1 MAAAKMTFEKL
12 MKMKEDEFISY
23 VEKAGK
29 MAELNEIAGRT
40 TKQKKYPK
48 VRKESKTIPGKFT
61 YQADKTASPK
71 IVSKPI
77 TFFEVKTAFA
87 KEVLK
92 LEKKVKQDKPTFRD
106 RIAAAANNA

>member
-1 MAAAKMTFEKL
+1 MAAAKMTFDKL
-12 MKMKEDEFISY
+12 MKMKEDEFIAY
-23 VEKAGK
+23 VAKAGK
-29 MAELNEIAGRT
+29 MAELDEIAGRT

-48 VRKESKTIPGKFT
+48 VLKESKKIPGKMT
-61 YQADKTASPK
+61 YQADKTATPK

-92 LEKKVKQDKPTFRD
+92 LEKKVKEDKLTFRD
-106 RIAAAANNA
+106 RIAAAAQNA